1 MDTGDSRNG
10 LSERNMFLA
19 SISITQPGCRA
30 PSCLPQQHRAVDGTE
45 IQRQFTWQFNAAYSH
60 MTTH

>member
-10 LSERNMFLA
+10 LSERNKFPA
-19 SISITQPGCRA
+19 SASHSREGE
-30 PSCLPQQHRAVDGTE
+30 LPAAFHKQHRAVDGTE
-45 IQRQFTWQFNAAYSH
+45 VQLQSTWQFDAAYSH